1 MHEALKINPFVL
13 EAEGSS
19 PLFPCEN

>member
-1 MHEALKINPFVL
+1 VL

-19 PLFPCEN
+19 LGSGFWALLFKICP